1 MIKWIK
7 NKINLEEKHKD
18 KEFQKLNS
26 KIKFKQVTQVD
37 LEQNQSKK
45 IILIVLL
52 FFVQTLFN
60 RIRISRSSTFKPLS

>member
-45 IILIVLL
+45 KNYSNCFIV
-52 FFVQTLFN
+52 FCSN
-60 RIRISRSSTFKPLS
+60 TFQSFLHSYLKIFYI